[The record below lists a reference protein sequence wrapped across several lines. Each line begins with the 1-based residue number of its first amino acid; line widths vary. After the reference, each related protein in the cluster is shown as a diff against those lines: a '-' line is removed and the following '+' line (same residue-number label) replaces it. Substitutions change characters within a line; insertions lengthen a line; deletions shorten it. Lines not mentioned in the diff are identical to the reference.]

1 MRILRKIAALGI
13 AGIGMA
19 FTGWAQDPVVDSS
32 QSRTYAFS
40 IQEDLL
46 SLDVR
51 SIELPKVNSLGILPT
66 DQAEVPYSVTVL
78 TASRIAKLGLR
89 TIPEILRLVPGVI
102 VREVTR
108 DNYVVHFRGATRYTQ
123 EQELYQA
130 ESPSVLLLID
140 GNPWNNAFDGSI
152 AWNQLPVS
160 MNDIDRIEVYRS
172 PMGVVQGLEAVEG
185 VIHIITKEASR
196 NGVHATGTSEFTNAN
211 QFRHSAAVE
220 VGFKSRVNLRV
231 GAQYF
236 SSTRTVDTAYFHLP
250 SNSWIPLDSLLYVQ
264 ADANNVAAFPNLAR
278 TGFSAYAQVRYVGKK
293 EGKAS
298 LGMYFGSAQ
307 EQTALRQM
315 GDISLTH
322 RDFQNTGLTL
332 EGEYKGF
339 YTKNQLVTGV
349 SDLGVGYPGVFLVG
363 PRVYTETGFNREFG
377 KLKIH
382 GGFMGYA
389 GVTTSISLEE
399 LENLDPDDTA
409 ALDNFVEN
417 NIGSLFVGDLFVQGQ
432 YALLDNNLL
441 LHGGYRQPVADGGES
456 NRIPSYLLGATYRLP
471 SQQTVRL
478 AFSGATGISH
488 GWENFYS
495 NTERSIPGHTRYFS
509 PLPSLNPIRSQ
520 TLEAGFR
527 GTISDKGYIDLEVF
541 RTQISDINVARI
553 INRNDAIQ
561 DTIVWEHATRIPI
574 KQGVSL
580 GMERF
585 TNNFS
590 FGGNATLLANRV
602 QGDTLNLEPFVLF
615 GTLFGTYTTPLE
627 RFTVS
632 LHANLFGPET
642 LYGYDGRAQQ
652 LPFRSLLN
660 GYVNFQLNPNA
671 LVYVNVNNILNDQ
684 SIQALYGD
692 FGARLWSFG
701 LKVNL

>member
-236 SSTRTVDTAYFHLP
+236 SST
-250 SNSWIPLDSLLYVQ
+250 
-264 ADANNVAAFPNLAR
+264 
-278 TGFSAYAQVRYVGKK
+278 
-293 EGKAS
+293 
-298 LGMYFGSAQ
+298 
-307 EQTALRQM
+307 
-315 GDISLTH
+315 
-322 RDFQNTGLTL
+322 
-332 EGEYKGF
+332 
-339 YTKNQLVTGV
+339 
-349 SDLGVGYPGVFLVG
+349 
-363 PRVYTETGFNREFG
+363 
-377 KLKIH
+377 
-382 GGFMGYA
+382 
-389 GVTTSISLEE
+389 
-399 LENLDPDDTA
+399 
-409 ALDNFVEN
+409 
-417 NIGSLFVGDLFVQGQ
+417 
-432 YALLDNNLL
+432 
-441 LHGGYRQPVADGGES
+441 
-456 NRIPSYLLGATYRLP
+456 
-471 SQQTVRL
+471 
-478 AFSGATGISH
+478 
-488 GWENFYS
+488 
-495 NTERSIPGHTRYFS
+495 
-509 PLPSLNPIRSQ
+509 
-520 TLEAGFR
+520 
-527 GTISDKGYIDLEVF
+527 
-541 RTQISDINVARI
+541 
-553 INRNDAIQ
+553 
-561 DTIVWEHATRIPI
+561 
-574 KQGVSL
+574 
-580 GMERF
+580 
-585 TNNFS
+585 
-590 FGGNATLLANRV
+590 
-602 QGDTLNLEPFVLF
+602 
-615 GTLFGTYTTPLE
+615 
-627 RFTVS
+627 
-632 LHANLFGPET
+632 
-642 LYGYDGRAQQ
+642 
-652 LPFRSLLN
+652 
-660 GYVNFQLNPNA
+660 
-671 LVYVNVNNILNDQ
+671 
-684 SIQALYGD
+684 
-692 FGARLWSFG
+692 
-701 LKVNL
+701 